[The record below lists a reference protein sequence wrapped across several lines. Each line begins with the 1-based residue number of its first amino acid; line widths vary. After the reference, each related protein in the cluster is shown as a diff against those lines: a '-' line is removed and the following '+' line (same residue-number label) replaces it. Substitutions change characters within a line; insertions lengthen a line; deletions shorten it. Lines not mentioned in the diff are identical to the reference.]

1 MVYSRVGPAYGW
13 ACLVWI
19 STNPG
24 VQSMESTR
32 TDIMKLQHPPRIQVG
47 KRGHHKTLHS
57 FSFGKME
64 SQFTSPFAMT
74 LQFLQ
79 VITSQ
84 GVKCYYSHDLGFYC
98 M

>member
-1 MVYSRVGPAYGW
+1 
-13 ACLVWI
+13 
-19 STNPG
+19 
-24 VQSMESTR
+24 MESTR
-32 TDIMKLQHPPRIQVG
+32 IDIMKLKHPPRNQVG
-47 KRGHHKTLHS
+47 KRGHHKALLS
-57 FSFGKME
+57 FSFGKRE
-64 SQFTSPFAMT
+64 SQLTSHFAMT